1 MSVKVTKEIQNAI
14 RCLIDNCGS
23 ALEVERKTKISNVS
37 IGRYLSADPPRMNDS
52 TWAVLEP
59 YLRPYLPH
67 ESVTA
72 GVIGSGRNYGPVIG
86 NAESVVHRTVGATP
100 EELAACRASARAGAL
115 DEVLDAV
122 MESDIDDAAKIRFYG
137 ILKQLKQERK

>member
-1 MSVKVTKEIQNAI
+1 MSVKATKEIQNAI

-86 NAESVVHRTVGATP
+86 NAGSVIHRTV
-100 EELAACRASARAGAL
+100 R
-115 DEVLDAV
+115 
-122 MESDIDDAAKIRFYG
+122 
-137 ILKQLKQERK
+137 

>member
-23 ALEVERKTKISNVS
+23 ALEVERNTKMSNVS

-86 NAESVVHRTVGATP
+86 NAGSVIHRPVGATP
-100 EELAACRASARAGAL
+100 EELAANRSATL